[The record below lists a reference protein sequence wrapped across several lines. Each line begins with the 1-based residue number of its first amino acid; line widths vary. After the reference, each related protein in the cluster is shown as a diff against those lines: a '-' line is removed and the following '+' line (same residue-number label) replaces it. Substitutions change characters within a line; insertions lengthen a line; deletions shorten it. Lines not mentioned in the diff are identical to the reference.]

1 MEFYISLIE
10 SIQDKFLFGTLGL
23 CPVYGDLYPAGQHGG
38 VFVLHFPV
46 GAKCCRIYETEHS
59 RDFACM
65 GSLSGQVGNAAFDLA
80 NDLCGWSGKMGRRE
94 GLWYTGWEGGR
105 RKGKWRQSFYERKCC
120 EIFWLVR
127 AYPAGNFGRTG
138 STHGGI

>member
-1 MEFYISLIE
+1 MYLFDSPKGSVPYRHILGKSGGGIGVWNVFW
-10 SIQDKFLFGTLGL
+10 KFLFGTLGL
-23 CPVYGDLYPAGQHGG
+23 CPVHGDLYPAGQHGG

-80 NDLCGWSGKMGRRE
+80 NDLCGWSGKMGRWQAERE
-94 GLWYTGWEGGR
+94 MAPKFL
-105 RKGKWRQSFYERKCC
+105 RKKM
-120 EIFWLVR
+120 L
-127 AYPAGNFGRTG
+127 
-138 STHGGI
+138 